1 MQKEKFIG
9 KISQIIGPVVD
20 VRFEKHIPKIHEKL
34 IIKGVDK
41 DVVLEVLFHSGE
53 NTVRCIAL
61 QATEGLSRGLSVE
74 TTGDSIEIPVG
85 DGTLG
90 RVMNVLGEPIHKKGE
105 IKASEHWSIF
115 REPPKFFEQNNSTEQ
130 FETGIKVI
138 DLLAPYVKGGKIGL
152 FGGAGVGK
160 TVLIMELIRNIALSL
175 IHI

>member
-85 DGTLG
+85 DVTLG
-90 RVMNVLGEPIHKKGE
+90 RVMNVLGEPIDK
-105 IKASEHWSIF
+105 
-115 REPPKFFEQNNSTEQ
+115 
-130 FETGIKVI
+130 
-138 DLLAPYVKGGKIGL
+138 
-152 FGGAGVGK
+152 
-160 TVLIMELIRNIALSL
+160 
-175 IHI
+175 